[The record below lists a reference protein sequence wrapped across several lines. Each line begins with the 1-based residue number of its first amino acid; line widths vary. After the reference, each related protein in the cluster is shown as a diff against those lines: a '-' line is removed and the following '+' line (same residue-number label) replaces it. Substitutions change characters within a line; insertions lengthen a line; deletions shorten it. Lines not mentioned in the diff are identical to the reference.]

1 MSEEAKHEIVII
13 RRGHHGGHD
22 DHHGGAWKIAFADFM
37 TAMMAFFL
45 VMWLISANDK
55 TRASVA
61 RYFNPVRL
69 VDATTQPRGLHD
81 PKKDESGITAS
92 SDTKDTKSESD
103 DKKVVPDTKK
113 GTPQAHQQES
123 PDVKEKRLDAT
134 LRDNPYAAL
143 AEIAATKGAGD
154 APSYD
159 PTHATASPAVIGRR
173 GGEAFRDP
181 FAPPRPSP
189 PEPNDK
195 TGDDDRTAVKQHE
208 AVKAES
214 SEASSQAKAVIAKQ
228 DVELEGK
235 IKALAKAPGRA
246 AAGPGVDVKRTS
258 EGLLVSLTDTSDFSM
273 FASGSAVPARPV
285 VLMMEKVAQVLK
297 SRPGTIVVR
306 GYTDNK
312 PYKSGHYDN
321 WHLSLDRAQ
330 VAHYMLVRGGLEDT
344 RLGHIEGYADRGR
357 RDGVDPSS
365 PVNRRIEILL
375 KDNEP

>member
-1 MSEEAKHEIVII
+1 MAEEAKHEIVII
-13 RRGHHGGHD
+13 RRGNHGDHD
-22 DHHGGAWKIAFADFM
+22 DHHGGVWKIAFADFM

-92 SDTKDTKSESD
+92 SDTKDTKSEAD
-103 DKKVVPDTKK
+103 DKKAGPDTKK
-113 GTPQAHQQES
+113 GAPPAHQQES
-123 PDVKEKRLDAT
+123 PAVKEKRLDAT
-134 LRDNPYAAL
+134 LRDNPFAAL

-154 APSYD
+154 VPSYD
-159 PTHATASPAVIGRR
+159 PTPATSSTAVIGRR

-181 FAPPRPSP
+181 FAPPRPAP
-189 PEPNDK
+189 PEANK
-195 TGDDDRTAVKQHE
+195 AGDDDRSGL
-208 AVKAES
+208 ES
-214 SEASSQAKAVIAKQ
+214 QDAGTTERSAAAPRAKMVAAKIAATKQ
-228 DVELEGK
+228 DADLEGT
-235 IKALAKAPGRA
+235 IKALAKAPGRQGS
-246 AAGPGVDVKRTS
+246 GPGIDVKRTS

-285 VLMMEKVAQVLK
+285 VLMMEKLAQVLK

-312 PYKSGHYDN
+312 PYKSGRYGQ
-321 WHLSLDRAQ
+321 LAPLARSRAGRPLHADPRRPRRCASRPYRRLCRPGAPRRHRSVEPAQ
-330 VAHYMLVRGGLEDT
+330 SAH
-344 RLGHIEGYADRGR
+344 
-357 RDGVDPSS
+357 
-365 PVNRRIEILL
+365 
-375 KDNEP
+375 